1 MAQLDGPR
9 LDAAS
14 GTADSLVVLLHGYGA
29 DGNDLIALGQ
39 EWAQQLPDTAFA
51 SPHAPMP
58 LQMAGVGGRQWFELT
73 ERNPAEYWRG
83 VTEAAPL
90 LNTFLDDELARHG
103 LSGDRLALVGFSQG
117 TMMAL
122 HVGLRRATPLTAI
135 VGYSGRLTGAEHLAA
150 ELTGRPPV
158 LLTHGDQDDL
168 IPVDALHE
176 ARAALAACD
185 ISVEWHVSPGLGHG
199 IDAAGL
205 RLGGDF
211 LAKALARAS

>member
-73 ERNPAEYWRG
+73 ERNPTEYWRG

-90 LNTFLDDELARHG
+90 LNTFLDDELARH
-103 LSGDRLALVGFSQG
+103 A
-117 TMMAL
+117 A
-122 HVGLRRATPLTAI
+122 RRATRCRRQRTDPP
-135 VGYSGRLTGAEHLAA
+135 GA
-150 ELTGRPPV
+150 G
-158 LLTHGDQDDL
+158 G
-168 IPVDALHE
+168 IPA
-176 ARAALAACD
+176 
-185 ISVEWHVSPGLGHG
+185 GGH
-199 IDAAGL
+199 
-205 RLGGDF
+205 
-211 LAKALARAS
+211 K